1 MSSPKDIAT
10 GFSISGLLDESAKTR
25 ERFPV
30 AEIDVDAIA
39 EHPEN
44 VAYSM
49 DEVSLRTLASSIRKD
64 GLTDLPLVRK
74 LDNGGFQMISGH
86 RRLAA
91 FRLLSV
97 EDVAF
102 SKIPVRIIENITD
115 EQAVTLLHTANYF
128 VRALTVLER
137 ARATEALG
145 ITVEKLRDEKPSLA
159 GIRSS
164 DIKAAIMTEQ
174 TGRQIS
180 GKTIQ
185 RDESLARV
193 INSKLSREWAKE
205 ANEDNLSATAI
216 SILKGLPRTKQARL
230 FLDRPAGLSKK
241 GVTNYLRGALDMER
255 PVDKRLVRARD
266 DLKSYASSLSAK
278 TSEADKAA
286 IVEIKRV
293 ATKLVKMC
301 GD

>member
-1 MSSPKDIAT
+1 MNSPKDIAT
-10 GFSISGLLDESAKTR
+10 GFSISGLLDESSKTR

-49 DEVSLRTLASSIRKD
+49 DEASLKTLAASIRKD

-74 LDNGGFQMISGH
+74 LDDGGFQMISGH

-97 EDVAF
+97 EDEAF

-145 ITVEKLRDEKPSLA
+145 ITVDRLRDEKPSLA
-159 GIRSS
+159 GVRSS
-164 DIKAAIMTEQ
+164 DIKAAIMSEQ

-216 SILKGLPRTKQARL
+216 SILKDLPRTKQAQL
-230 FLDRPAGLSKK
+230 YLDRPAGLTKK
-241 GVTNYLRGALDMER
+241 GVTDYLKDALEMER

-266 DLKSYASSLSAK
+266 DIRSYASSLGSD
-278 TSEADKAA
+278 TPEADRAA
-286 IVEIKRV
+286 ILDIKRI
-293 ATKLVKMC
+293 AARLAKMC
-301 GD
+301 G